1 MRHRKELSSEE
12 QELLDNTLRI
22 AAIKMRLQRKQ
33 KMPKEV
39 KRMII
44 KKAISEIERMRKL
57 DSGKFDLKK
66 KGVSGGETFS
76 WVESVGLSAAN

>member
-22 AAIKMRLQRKQ
+22 AAIKMGLQRKQ

-57 DSGKFDLKK
+57 DSSELDLKK
-66 KGVSGGETFS
+66 KRVSGSETFS
-76 WVESVGLSAAN
+76 WVESVGLSAAS

>member
-22 AAIKMRLQRKQ
+22 AATKMGLQRKQ

-44 KKAISEIERMRKL
+44 KKAIGEIERMRKL
-57 DSGKFDLKK
+57 DSGKLDLKK
-66 KGVSGGETFS
+66 NGVSGGETFS

>member
-22 AAIKMRLQRKQ
+22 AAIKMGLQRKQ

-57 DSGKFDLKK
+57 DSNKLDLKK
-66 KGVSGGETFS
+66 KRVSGSETFS
-76 WVESVGLSAAN
+76 WVESVGLSAAS

>member
-22 AAIKMRLQRKQ
+22 AAIKMGLQRKQ

-57 DSGKFDLKK
+57 DSSDLDLKK
-66 KGVSGGETFS
+66 KRVSGSETFS
-76 WVESVGLSAAN
+76 WVESVGLSAAS

>member
-22 AAIKMRLQRKQ
+22 AAIKMGLQRKQ

-57 DSGKFDLKK
+57 DSSELNLKK
-66 KGVSGGETFS
+66 KRVSGSETFS
-76 WVESVGLSAAN
+76 WVESVGLSAAS